1 MEGAV
6 RAGAVPRP
14 RVRGHEAV
22 VVVGVRG
29 PRPGRGRRRSRPG
42 TVVGE
47 LLGEGGEAEEGEEAA
62 VSVWGGGE
70 AAAAEEEE
78 AREGT
83 GGGAHGV
90 VREEAAAAAATSES
104 GGRGCSLAAHGGARD
119 VRERG
124 GGDSGTGSSVTGVGV
139 GRKWAGTL
147 EV

>member
-1 MEGAV
+1 M
-6 RAGAVPRP
+6 
-14 RVRGHEAV
+14 
-22 VVVGVRG
+22 
-29 PRPGRGRRRSRPG
+29 
-42 TVVGE
+42 VGE

-90 VREEAAAAAATSES
+90 VREEAAAAATSES

-124 GGDSGTGSSVTGVGV
+124 GGDSGTGSSVTV